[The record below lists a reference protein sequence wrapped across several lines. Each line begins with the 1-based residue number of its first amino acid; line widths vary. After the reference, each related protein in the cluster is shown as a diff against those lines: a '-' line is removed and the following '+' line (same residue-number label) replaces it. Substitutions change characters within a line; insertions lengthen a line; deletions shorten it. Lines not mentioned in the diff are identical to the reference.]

1 MNRTKIWEIGGFL
14 AGAVLIVFGVVAIV
28 LGVSGYRTVHNEL
41 NQQYIVGSGDM
52 TPAAIQQEA
61 KSAGLSSS
69 VSLPTCNV
77 AEKSVDTGAEARCFA
92 QYMRIHTRE
101 ATRGLTYAQMGR
113 YQSAAKPSDQKGTND
128 PNAAAKDASG
138 QPIANG
144 ARNIWV
150 TETALTTALDTS
162 YMAERLAI
170 FGLVVGIA
178 LLLSGIGFLILA
190 LAVFGRKPEEATRK
204 TSATTAL
211 ALD

>member
-77 AEKSVDTGAEARCFA
+77 AEKSVDTGAEARCCSPTPGPPRSGA
-92 QYMRIHTRE
+92 WCGSGPT
-101 ATRGLTYAQMGR
+101 ATILGLRSWRST
-113 YQSAAKPSDQKGTND
+113 
-128 PNAAAKDASG
+128 
-138 QPIANG
+138 
-144 ARNIWV
+144 
-150 TETALTTALDTS
+150 
-162 YMAERLAI
+162 
-170 FGLVVGIA
+170 
-178 LLLSGIGFLILA
+178 IG
-190 LAVFGRKPEEATRK
+190 
-204 TSATTAL
+204 S
-211 ALD
+211 